1 VLTLLA
7 VPRSTGEVATALR
20 LAPATASHHL
30 TTLRDAG
37 LVVSQRVGRR
47 LRYLRTELGEQLGGV
62 SEAPAERS

>member
-7 VPRSTGEVATALR
+7 VPSSTGEVAAALH

-37 LVVSQRVGRR
+37 LVVGERLGRR
-47 LRYLRTELGEQLGGV
+47 LRYLRTALGEQLAGQT
-62 SEAPAERS
+62 R